1 MKLFPTFA
9 AWLLLV
15 SLAHSATVTFIQTAV
30 NDADGTTIGALSSTQ
45 SLTTGVSVSTVTA
58 PPTFS
63 NYRFTHWTNS
73 SYPAVS
79 FRDAWGRS
87 INPTPFLLLEATT
100 ATAHYLP
107 ETRDTDADGVPDWFE
122 IEYYGNLATNAA
134 SDTDADGASLLAEV
148 AACTNP
154 LFAESST
161 EGGIAWADSPTIVVN
176 LAAFATS
183 TLRSE
188 PAGTLN
194 QITTNPPGTLI
205 TTPDYSGNPSFG
217 YWKLDGLRQQ
227 DPWGVA
233 LTQISFTMATT
244 NREAVAY
251 FFAGDSDADGVP
263 DAFEQFYYNTLA
275 NHAASDTDA
284 DGTSL
289 LAESAAGTNPLF
301 AESSTEGGIAW
312 ADSPTIVVNLAA
324 FATSTLRSEPAG
336 TLNQITTN
344 PPGTL
349 ITTPDY
355 SGNPSFGYWKLDGLR
370 QQDPWGVALTQISF
384 TMATTNRE
392 AVAYFFAGDS
402 DADGVPDA
410 FEQFYYNTL
419 ANHAASDTD
428 ADGVS
433 LLAEYLAN
441 TNPLYAESST
451 EGGIAWADSSTVVVD
466 LQPILTAPLS
476 NAPANNPVTVAF
488 TLLRTAQAGSV
499 TLTFDDGVTLRP
511 LTLATSQATSG
522 SHIFTFNPANPTATA
537 AIASGSAIPS
547 GTYLV
552 TLSYLDIQLNTV
564 LNASSVGVV
573 IAGNNQT
580 PIEAWRQFYFGT
592 SVTDTA
598 NNQDFNHNGINNL
611 LEFAFATNPV
621 TSTAAPL
628 VYSGTLA
635 GAGIVTAPG
644 QPTVVLESTPTGVDF
659 RALFSRRTDFTAAGL
674 TYTVQFSPD
683 LLDWT
688 SSIIAPS
695 ILADNGT
702 AQIVSV
708 PFPGFL
714 NGKKARFVRVQVS
727 IVP

>member
-1 MKLFPTFA
+1 MKLFPTLA

-45 SLTTGVSVSTVTA
+45 SLATGVSVSTVTA

-122 IEYYGNLATNAA
+122 IEYYGNLAQSAS
-134 SDTDADGASLLAEV
+134 SDTDADGASLLAELS
-148 AACTNP
+148 ANTHP
-154 LFAESST
+154 LYAESTT

-176 LAAFATS
+176 LAGFATA

-194 QITTNPPGTLI
+194 QTAVNPPGTVI

-227 DPWGVA
+227 DDWGVA
-233 LTQISFTMATT
+233 LTQISFTMATA

-251 FFAGDSDADGVP
+251 FFV
-263 DAFEQFYYNTLA
+263 
-275 NHAASDTDA
+275 
-284 DGTSL
+284 
-289 LAESAAGTNPLF
+289 
-301 AESSTEGGIAW
+301 
-312 ADSPTIVVNLAA
+312 
-324 FATSTLRSEPAG
+324 
-336 TLNQITTN
+336 
-344 PPGTL
+344 
-349 ITTPDY
+349 
-355 SGNPSFGYWKLDGLR
+355 
-370 QQDPWGVALTQISF
+370 
-384 TMATTNRE
+384 
-392 AVAYFFAGDS
+392 GDS

-511 LTLATSQATSG
+511 LTLAASQATSG
-522 SHIFTFNPANPTATA
+522 AHTFTFDPANPTATA

-564 LNASSVGVV
+564 LDASRVGVFIAGNELTYYAAWSAAHEVTGPDSGPDGDFDHDGMKNLLELAFGTNPTVASAVV
-573 IAGNNQT
+573 IAL
-580 PIEAWRQFYFGT
+580 
-592 SVTDTA
+592 
-598 NNQDFNHNGINNL
+598 NGAAITQRGAPTMWLQNI
-611 LEFAFATNPV
+611 TN
-621 TSTAAPL
+621 
-628 VYSGTLA
+628 
-635 GAGIVTAPG
+635 
-644 QPTVVLESTPTGVDF
+644 GVDR
-659 RALFSRRTDFTAAGL
+659 RALFGRRKDYLTAGL
-674 TYTVQFSPD
+674 VYEVEFSGDLVTWQTSAAIPAVIGGDSEMDAVTVPYPLFV
-683 LLDWT
+683 
-688 SSIIAPS
+688 
-695 ILADNGT
+695 NGR
-702 AQIVSV
+702 
-708 PFPGFL
+708 
-714 NGKKARFVRVQVS
+714 KARFFRVQVTG
-727 IVP
+727 P